1 MSKVLTFTLL
11 LILIPIRS
19 KKSPELFIKF
29 LTLWSIFIVWI
40 SFIMISSQ
48 KTLFMMPI
56 PESWKLSIL
65 GRLFKWIPQ
74 FKLFWDKE
82 ELSHISLQNIFK
94 AIAQEKWISG
104 HVDWYSTTFWME
116 SFIFMTKIEIKCA
129 KRFLKNRSNLKVNFS
144 SYSGYNWINR
154 SP

>member
-11 LILIPIRS
+11 LILTPIRK

-29 LTLWSIFIVWI
+29 LTPWSIFIVWI
-40 SFIMISSQ
+40 LFIMISSQ
-48 KTLFMMPI
+48 KTLFLI
-56 PESWKLSIL
+56 LKLELWKLSIL
-65 GRLFKWIPQ
+65 GRLFRWTLL
-74 FKLFWDKE
+74 FKLSWDKE
-82 ELSHISLQNIFK
+82 ELSHILLLNIFK

-104 HVDWYSTTFWME
+104 HVDWYSTTFWMA

-129 KRFLKNRSNLKVNFS
+129 KRFLKNRFNSKVHFS
-144 SYSGYNWINR
+144 FYSGYNWINR